1 MSVNPMHDYRAYLF
15 MREGAEDFLLAYA
28 KANSPGEM
36 SPFYRERGLEE
47 LRKLAAHL
55 GFELVPV
62 SNEKKD
68 AA

>member
-1 MSVNPMHDYRAYLF
+1 MTIDPMHDYRASLF
-15 MREGAEDFLLAYA
+15 AREAAEDFLLAYA

-36 SPFYRERGLEE
+36 SPFYRERGVEE

-55 GFELVPV
+55 GFELV
-62 SNEKKD
+62 SGQQE